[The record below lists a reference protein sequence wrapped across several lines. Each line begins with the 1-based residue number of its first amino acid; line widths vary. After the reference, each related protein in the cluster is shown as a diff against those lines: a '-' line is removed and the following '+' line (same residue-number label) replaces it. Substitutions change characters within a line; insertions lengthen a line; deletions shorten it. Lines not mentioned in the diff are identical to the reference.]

1 MTPLHLLSATGRA
14 SRGQFWLQSLVIWLA
29 LYGLAAALGML
40 LSGVLVWLVNGAAL
54 LALVMLCIR
63 RLHDR
68 NYAGWWVLVVLI
80 PVLGALWLVW
90 QLALR
95 RGVAHDNRW
104 GADPRQLPAD
114 YLVVR

>member
-1 MTPLHLLSATGRA
+1 MKPLHLFSVTGRA

-29 LYGLAAALGML
+29 LYGLAAAFGML
-40 LSGVLVWLVNGAAL
+40 LTGVFVWLVNGAAL

-68 NYAGWWVLVVLI
+68 NHAGWWVLVVLI
-80 PVLGALWLVW
+80 PVVGALWLVW
-90 QLALR
+90 HLALR
-95 RGVAHDNRW
+95 SGVEHDNRW
-104 GADPRQLPAD
+104 GTNSQQLHAD